1 MMSWSSIGATIVANL
16 DTSHQVARVDTLTQ
30 EAWTLAKSVQH
41 LAREVTTEAE
51 EFVSVVLE
59 KTSGSV
65 YQAEDEESNKEQL
78 LHLLSVRSQDYA
90 KEPPITAEL
99 KVVGCLVSMEVDT
112 GAATRPPIML
122 NFLPIS
128 LVSKSHVLYL
138 LVSCLCL
145 LVS

>member
-1 MMSWSSIGATIVANL
+1 M
-16 DTSHQVARVDTLTQ
+16 
-30 EAWTLAKSVQH
+30 
-41 LAREVTTEAE
+41 AREVTTEAE

-90 KEPPITAEL
+90 KEPPITSEL